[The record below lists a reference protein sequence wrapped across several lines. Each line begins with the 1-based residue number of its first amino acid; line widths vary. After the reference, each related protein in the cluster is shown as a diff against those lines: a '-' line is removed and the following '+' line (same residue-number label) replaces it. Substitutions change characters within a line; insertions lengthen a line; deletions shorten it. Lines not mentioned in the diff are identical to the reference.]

1 MKPLRLSLVV
11 LLPALLALAV
21 AVGRDGL
28 QIGVGYSAKQ
38 LCSGVFV
45 AGLPQSFVWDRD
57 IWPRSAMFGPLRHW
71 LDVRADTSSGLAEAS
86 LLGVSARAVHVP
98 PRGCVLHATEPG
110 APPSATGTAP
120 PAVGVPAALREA
132 VDGAFAEPVGGG
144 RNTLALLVAW
154 QGRLVAERYTAPVTT
169 ATPLQGWSMNKS
181 LLATW
186 VGMQAAEGAL
196 DPSRPLV
203 ELLPDEPRVAALDPR
218 LTLLHLL
225 QMESGLDFAEVYAPR
240 GDATRMLY
248 RTPAMW
254 TVPASRPQAHAPGSH
269 FAYSSG
275 DSVLAALFWQR
286 SLQSSYPRWIEDN
299 FRRPLGLRALVAES
313 DASGVQVGS
322 SYTYMTGRDW
332 LTVGQLWLDA
342 WHGRSALL
350 PGDWLRESVKRRD
363 SDPRGQYGRGFWLN
377 TAGVAFPGIAESA
390 FYASGNSGQYVVV
403 VPERELV
410 IVRLGLTDAES
421 STGTAAF
428 LAALTDRLKDIE
440 APDGPVLASTSA
452 LTGGEEQTV
461 DPEAR

>member
-1 MKPLRLSLVV
+1 MKPLRLSLIV
-11 LLPALLALAV
+11 LLPALLALA
-21 AVGRDGL
+21 ATVGRDGL

-45 AGLPQSFVWDRD
+45 AGLPQSFVWETD
-57 IWPRSAMFGPLRHW
+57 IWPRSATFGPLRHW
-71 LDVRADTSSGLAEAS
+71 LDVRADTASGLAEAS

-98 PRGCVLHATEPG
+98 PRGCILHGIGEG
-110 APPSATGTAP
+110 APPLETRAAP
-120 PAVGVPAALREA
+120 PPVGVPAALREA
-132 VDGAFAEPVGGG
+132 VERAFAEPAGGG

-154 QGRLVAERYTAPVTT
+154 QGRLIVERYTEPVTS

-186 VGMQAAEGAL
+186 VGMQAAAGAL

-203 ELLPDEPRVAALDPR
+203 ELLPDEPLVAALDRR

-275 DSVLAALFWQR
+275 DTVLAALFWQR
-286 SLQSSYPRWIEDN
+286 SLEGSYAQWIENN

-342 WHGRSALL
+342 WHGRSELL
-350 PGDWLRESVKRRD
+350 PRDWLRESVERRD
-363 SDPRGQYGRGFWLN
+363 SDPRGRYGRGFWLN
-377 TAGVAFPGIAESA
+377 TAGAAFPGIAESA

-410 IVRLGLTDAES
+410 LVRLGLTDGES
-421 STGTAAF
+421 STGTAGF
-428 LAALTDRLKDIE
+428 LAELAARLDDTGGLDGPALTSASVAARDHADTPEE
-440 APDGPVLASTSA
+440 AP
-452 LTGGEEQTV
+452 
-461 DPEAR
+461 

>member
-1 MKPLRLSLVV
+1 VKPLRLSLFV
-11 LLPALLALAV
+11 LLLGLLVLAAGV
-21 AVGRDGL
+21 SRAGL

-45 AGLPQSFVWDRD
+45 AGLPQSFVWERD

-71 LDVRADTSSGLAEAS
+71 LDVRTDPASGLAEAS
-86 LLGVSARAVHVP
+86 LLGISARAVHVP
-98 PRGCVLHATEPG
+98 PRGCMLHGPEQG
-110 APPSATGTAP
+110 SPPLDTLTAP
-120 PAVGVPAALREA
+120 APVGVPATLGPA
-132 VDGAFAEPVGGG
+132 VERAFAEPAGGG

-154 QGRLVAERYTAPVTT
+154 QGRLVLEQYTSPVS
-169 ATPLQGWSMNKS
+169 AVTPLQGWSMNKS

-186 VGMQAAEGAL
+186 IGMQAASGAL
-196 DPSRPLV
+196 DPARPLV
-203 ELLPDEPRVAALDPR
+203 ELLPDEPLVAALDDR

-225 QMESGLDFAEVYAPR
+225 QMESGLDFAEVYGPR

-254 TVPASRPQAHAPGSH
+254 TVPAGRPQAFEPGSH

-286 SLQSSYPRWIEDN
+286 SLPDSYPGWLENN
-299 FRRPLGLRALVAES
+299 FRRPLGLRTLVAES
-313 DASGVQVGS
+313 DASGIQVGS

-350 PGDWLRESVKRRD
+350 SRDWLRASVTRRD
-363 SDPRGQYGRGFWLN
+363 SDPQGRYGRGFWLN
-377 TAGVAFPGIAESA
+377 TSEMAFPGISESA
-390 FYASGNSGQYVVV
+390 FYASGNSGQYVVI

-410 IVRLGLTDAES
+410 VVRLGLTDADS
-421 STGTAAF
+421 STGTGDF
-428 LAALTDRLKDIE
+428 LRELAGRLDNGDAL
-440 APDGPVLASTSA
+440 DGPALMTTALADSPA
-452 LTGGEEQTV
+452 RPVIE
-461 DPEAR
+461 EAR